1 MNGNPDS
8 LISNGLQACGSV
20 RETEDN
26 SVESSDCRES
36 SYGREEG
43 KEKGRSQL
51 AEGRSDK
58 DSSVPE
64 STVHSKEHET
74 SGSRGNHCDGNK
86 AQESEVKK
94 QFTKQKSLSAE
105 EIYRNTCEA
114 SGSRVNHSDSER
126 PQANDVGK
134 SLTKQKSSMPG
145 GERYSKESNGL
156 DDRPQKKRKLDGSVT
171 LLNGDISSDGRRDTD
186 SVKRP
191 RDISSDGKRDTEA
204 FKRPRDKET
213 GDEVPPE
220 KPSFV
225 KKKRDL
231 GVSVSERK
239 DAKTGIE
246 KCLSK
251 KSSFDGKLLNAE
263 DETLAD
269 DYERGYQVIEVK
281 QKPDAVSLYLLHWFG
296 TGCFMRFYL

>member
-1 MNGNPDS
+1 MKP
-8 LISNGLQACGSV
+8 NGLPACGSV

-26 SVESSDCRES
+26 SVESSDLRES

-43 KEKGRSQL
+43 KEKGHSQL
-51 AEGRSDK
+51 AEERSDK
-58 DSSVPE
+58 DSGVPE
-64 STVHSKEHET
+64 STVHSKEHEA

-94 QFTKQKSLSAE
+94 QLTKQKSLPAE
-105 EIYRNTCEA
+105 ARDSNTCEA
-114 SGSRVNHSDSER
+114 SSSTVNHSDPEK

-134 SLTKQKSSMPG
+134 SLTKQKSSTPG

-156 DDRPQKKRKLDGSVT
+156 EDRPQKKRKLDGSVT
-171 LLNGDISSDGRRDTD
+171 VLNGDISSDGRRDTD

-191 RDISSDGKRDTEA
+191 RDISSNGKRDTEA
-204 FKRPRDKET
+204 FKRPRDKDTE
-213 GDEVPPE
+213 DEVPPE

-239 DAKTGIE
+239 DAKTGTE

-251 KSSFDGKLLNAE
+251 KSSFDGKLLKRAE

-296 TGCFMRFYL
+296 TGCFMRFCL